1 MTHREWRNVL
11 LLALAVAAITTAP
24 YLLAWSRQG
33 DNWRFSGSL
42 FGVEDGNSYL
52 GKLRLG
58 ARGEWNF
65 SLFYTTEAH
74 DSAPLIFLPYIL
86 PGQIVGHFVA
96 DTDPALTPALILTFH
111 LMRIVF
117 DTLLIVVIYR
127 FAAAFLSRPRDRL
140 IATVLALF
148 GGGLGWLLSL
158 TGQPQLPADFYI
170 PEGFSFLILFG
181 LPHLALARAALLG
194 GLLALMHSLPNNV
207 GVGAHGGAPL
217 QPPSKMDKHSPLPEV
232 GEGLGVGWKYL
243 LLAAVCWL
251 IVGLCVSFYL
261 AILYCILG
269 AWGLA
274 AWVKQR
280 HFPTALF
287 VRAIIPAAIT
297 LPLFLY
303 YTLAFTRNPAFAE
316 WSAQNLLASPPPLQ
330 YVWAYLP
337 LGLLAIFGVRRLWT
351 GAGLKPAPT
360 NVPAASL
367 LSVDTGEYAPH
378 PEFGEGSGVGWHF
391 SPLLIGWVLIV
402 PILLYLPINVQR
414 RMSEAVIVPLAI
426 FAAVG
431 LRALY
436 ERGIPRV
443 VLGAWVGV
451 TLLTSALLLLGG
463 SLAAASP
470 ARPLF
475 RPAAEIAAFNWL
487 DQHSQPGEIVLSAVE
502 TGNVIPAWTHLRVY
516 MGHGPETLNWQFK
529 TARLEYFYSDSMSAA
544 ERADFFAHP
553 CGITF
558 TCAGSIRYVIWGPL
572 ERALAPDD
580 DPAWAAS
587 LTPIYDA
594 DGYVIYS
601 TSS

>member
-1 MTHREWRNVL
+1 MLRRGAARCAPTISQYRNTPRIAPRPNRE
-11 LLALAVAAITTAP
+11 
-24 YLLAWSRQG
+24 
-33 DNWRFSGSL
+33 
-42 FGVEDGNSYL
+42 
-52 GKLRLG
+52 
-58 ARGEWNF
+58 
-65 SLFYTTEAH
+65 
-74 DSAPLIFLPYIL
+74 
-86 PGQIVGHFVA
+86 
-96 DTDPALTPALILTFH
+96 
-111 LMRIVF
+111 
-117 DTLLIVVIYR
+117 
-127 FAAAFLSRPRDRL
+127 
-140 IATVLALF
+140 
-148 GGGLGWLLSL
+148 
-158 TGQPQLPADFYI
+158 
-170 PEGFSFLILFG
+170 
-181 LPHLALARAALLG
+181 
-194 GLLALMHSLPNNV
+194 V
-207 GVGAHGGAPL
+207 GVA
-217 QPPSKMDKHSPLPEV
+217 
-232 GEGLGVGWKYL
+232 WL

-269 AWGLA
+269 AWGIA

-287 VRAIIPAAIT
+287 VRAVIPAAIT

-330 YVWAYLP
+330 YLFAYLP
-337 LGLLAIFGVRRLWT
+337 IGLLAIVGVRRLW
-351 GAGLKPAPT
+351 
-360 NVPAASL
+360 V
-367 LSVDTGEYAPH
+367 
-378 PEFGEGSGVGWHF
+378 GSRF

-402 PILLYLPINVQR
+402 PILVYLPINVQR
-414 RMSEAVIVPLAI
+414 RTSEAVIVPLAI
-426 FAAVG
+426 LAAAG
-431 LRALY
+431 LRLLY
-436 ERGIPRV
+436 ERGIPRL
-443 VLGAWVGV
+443 VLGVWVGV
-451 TLLTSALLLLGG
+451 TLLTSLFLLLGG
-463 SLAAASP
+463 FLAAGTP

-529 TARLEYFYSDSMSAA
+529 TTRLEYFYADSMSAA

-558 TCAGSIRYVIWGPL
+558 TCAGSIRYVLWGPL